1 MAFNIQTHNKNH
13 GSLPQ
18 AWHAQQSD
26 RPGYNKYEEKM
37 GKARALFSWIGVVVL
52 SIFSFSGYFIYLMK
66 SKNGQQSLQNLKD
79 RKIIHYVK
87 NSGTDSS
94 SSRKTDE
101 VANQSLN
108 PRPKSTTRFDPQTI
122 IQKVDAT
129 VIKNCVQYS
138 NKYKMLFSELED
150 LKKNKKTGLLVEA
163 LQNINPVMRQQL
175 ENLIWS
181 DNFSEASFM
190 ETFAPFF
197 KDISHLKD
205 SIDRAK
211 VLNTNQISENE
222 KKFNDFRQRVLA
234 LKDSTAWLISLKH
247 NTALFNYACDLV
259 NFGEYY
265 KYAFSDYI
273 ANSLWDACLKS
284 MDDKSVDVNLD
295 KAAYQTLKDDFI
307 KHSELNKKCSEILFK
322 DLYFNLYDYLSS
334 KGQDFSDFRQIM
346 SGNSMTGAYI
356 KSYYATDSSYVSGQQ
371 DGVKEMYKSL
381 KNELTPEIEQEAKWE
396 AEARHRIKLQKEQEQ
411 EEGAKSDIC
420 KKSFQESKKI
430 YNENHDTIQII
441 SSVKPFLGFVLGKNG
456 DKFFKFIDNLSASTE
471 VKNYNEPTSYFYE
484 KFVDHF
490 SSLEGYKQAL
500 AHINQFKE

>member
-1 MAFNIQTHNKNH
+1 
-13 GSLPQ
+13 
-18 AWHAQQSD
+18 
-26 RPGYNKYEEKM
+26 
-37 GKARALFSWIGVVVL
+37 
-52 SIFSFSGYFIYLMK
+52 
-66 SKNGQQSLQNLKD
+66 
-79 RKIIHYVK
+79 
-87 NSGTDSS
+87 
-94 SSRKTDE
+94 
-101 VANQSLN
+101 
-108 PRPKSTTRFDPQTI
+108 
-122 IQKVDAT
+122 
-129 VIKNCVQYS
+129 
-138 NKYKMLFSELED
+138 
-150 LKKNKKTGLLVEA
+150 
-163 LQNINPVMRQQL
+163 
-175 ENLIWS
+175 
-181 DNFSEASFM
+181 
-190 ETFAPFF
+190 
-197 KDISHLKD
+197 
-205 SIDRAK
+205 
-211 VLNTNQISENE
+211 
-222 KKFNDFRQRVLA
+222 
-234 LKDSTAWLISLKH
+234 
-247 NTALFNYACDLV
+247 
-259 NFGEYY
+259 
-265 KYAFSDYI
+265 
-273 ANSLWDACLKS
+273 

>member
-108 PRPKSTTRFDPQTI
+108 LRPKSVTRFDPETI

-138 NKYKMLFSELED
+138 NKYKMLFSELVD

-163 LQNINPVMRQQL
+163 LQNVNPQMRYKL
-175 ENLIWS
+175 EELIWS
-181 DNFSEASFM
+181 NDFSEDTFVK
-190 ETFAPFF
+190 TFAPFF
-197 KDISHLKD
+197 NNISELES
-205 SIDRAK
+205 SIARAK
-211 VLNTNQISENE
+211 QIDTNQISEDE
-222 KKFNDFRQRVLA
+222 KKFDEFRQKYSA
-234 LKDSTAWLISLKH
+234 LKNPTEWLVSLRQ
-247 NTALFNYACDLV
+247 NTELFNYACDLV
-259 NFGEYY
+259 KLGEYY
-265 KYAFSDYI
+265 KYEFGVKTHYKW
-273 ANSLWDACLKS
+273 LWDPCLKS
-284 MDDKSVDVNLD
+284 MDDKVVDKNLD
-295 KAAYQTLKDDFI
+295 KAAYKTLKDDFI
-307 KHSELNKKCSEILFK
+307 EHRKLHQKCSAPLVHEGSFF
-322 DLYFNLYDYLSS
+322 FNIYHYLD
-334 KGQDFSDFRQIM
+334 KRGKRFSNFYSIM
-346 SGNSMTGAYI
+346 IENAMTAEYI
-356 KSYYATDSSYVSGQQ
+356 KSYYADEG
-371 DGVKEMYKSL
+371 GVKDMYTSL
-381 KNELTPEIEQEAKWE
+381 KKELTPEIEQKAKSE
-396 AEARHRIKLQKEQEQ
+396 AESEYRQKLQLDQEF
-411 EEGAKSDIC
+411 ERGAKTEIC
-420 KKSFQESKKI
+420 ISMFAESQKI
-430 YNENHDTIQII
+430 YNENQDTIDIVSRI
-441 SSVKPFLGFVLGKNG
+441 KPFLGPLLKDDNN
-456 DKFFKFIDNLSASTE
+456 KFFNFVDDLSTSTE
-471 VKNYNEPTSYFYE
+471 VKNYKEPTSDFY
-484 KFVDHF
+484 KTFVDHF

-500 AHINQFKE
+500 AHINQFNEQT